1 METSG
6 LLVVA
11 KNGVV
16 QRWLQRQF
24 EQRKVEKRYVALVE
38 GDITDSEGVINLPL
52 RANPLDRPRQVVD
65 REKGREAQTRY
76 EVLSS
81 ENGITRLA
89 LYPVTGRTHQ
99 LRVHCAHSEGLA
111 APIVGDRLYGHPA
124 SRLMLHCQQISFFMP
139 DGKHLHFSSEC
150 PF

>member
-38 GDITDSEGVINLPL
+38 GNVTDGEGVINLPL

-65 REKGREAQTRY
+65 RVKGREAHTRY

-81 ENGITRLA
+81 DNGITRLA

-124 SRLMLHCQQISFFMP
+124 SCLMLHCQQISFFLP